1 MRSLIIYK
9 QNDGNIYHCDLDDNT
24 AIGVDIQV
32 FDPAKPDVSRVNCSN
47 EFSVPKTRNN
57 ISIFDG
63 IFNPGQIIS
72 ENKYECDY
80 FVDNHR
86 LISGI
91 VYLTG
96 STSDRIT
103 MFIYDKHSILA
114 ELKSIKF
121 SDFEKEFLDS
131 SYYDM
136 ADWPKEKNA
145 PGYTQEGDMT
155 NCFPVVLHPQP
166 ISSLPKDLFKES
178 CVSLYNSEVAQS
190 LADVKA
196 NLAKWVNKLDPLTN
210 LCTLWN
216 ATISSWTMAFMNYY
230 NPDDRYE
237 PVIGQGQQGYIYPI
251 SYAFS
256 NECAQTRSN
265 LLNRSSEDY
274 PTLFDKK
281 KLLMANECY
290 LIMGIDHRQDGKCD
304 NMYIGGYPLY
314 NQRGNQAST
323 GRTRSKAWGVSKWR
337 VADDLSTVDEL
348 SFGEYDISIPEDD
361 LGAKIDYLDSKLSE
375 WHTYYKKVHTAPGG
389 FDSSSYPT
397 RTWWVNNNNTGHYR
411 DDSDNIERDTPNLY
425 LVLKRILNL
434 IKNAYRNQSFQ
445 GGNGEGTTKA
455 DMLALIYSMGADNY
469 NTVRQK
475 LDAIVRNINIQQPT
489 LWGSMAADGVSV
501 TNSGRTSLCWDNYN
515 ESLQYW
521 HCDNESDYTVYS
533 NAYIAVYYS
542 DTIISVPP
550 SMYMTVAK
558 WNQNYNV
565 TTPYTQSFV
574 YIAELCRQLISP
586 TLAPS
591 CITAEQLNQFNAI
604 QVYTA
609 DRPPFKFIPT
619 SSSEDD
625 VFTVNA
631 YGTVTKL
638 TMTMAKLDG
647 DALQYNSG
655 SLYASSYSILTKLAS
670 RFNAQIEK
678 DIEWSNW
685 YTNFPDLVI
694 TTNSDYWW
702 WDINQAG
709 EKSKTSSPRN
719 KTMYDWLMMF
729 CKVHSLVPVIDNNY
743 NQWDPVSQT
752 TYTTRL
758 RFRKYGQQEAIDML
772 DADMFDLR
780 LGSEWKGDGGYQNS
794 VNYID
799 FSSTEEGLDK
809 RAVSNPVIIANPAL
823 NNEPQ
828 TLYTNGVHRMKV
840 AIPNNKPNIWQTKGS
855 EDFQYIYAMSA
866 DGNEIASP
874 MVYNIAESEIELDAV
889 IGSNTYTMK
898 DADNNTAHMWY
909 IPNIGQYIKQPE
921 VDVTF
926 LNRLVGNPYPIVY
939 EVDAY
944 ADLDD
949 LMDVFIN
956 RENMAVYRF
965 KDLQGY
971 YYITKVEG
979 INGYNR
985 KSPVKLTLIRYK

>member
-57 ISIFDG
+57 IAIFDG

-121 SDFEKEFLDS
+121 QDFEKEFLDS

-166 ISSLPKDLFKES
+166 ITSLPKDLFKES
-178 CVSLYNSEVAQS
+178 CVSLYQSQVAMDIV
-190 LADVKA
+190 DVKQK
-196 NLAKWVNKLDPLTN
+196 LTELVNGLDPLKN

-216 ATISSWTMAFMNYY
+216 AIISKWSMDFLNYNTPTTRITLSTTQQY
-230 NPDDRYE
+230 YTEGISYIWSADSDDDRASFASRANKY
-237 PVIGQGQQGYIYPI
+237 
-251 SYAFS
+251 
-256 NECAQTRSN
+256 
-265 LLNRSSEDY
+265 Y
-274 PTLFDKK
+274 PTLASKK
-281 KLLMANECY
+281 KLLMSNEAY
-290 LIMGIDHRQDGKCD
+290 FILGIDPENEGHTN
-304 NMYIGGYPLY
+304 NMYIGGYPIANRTKAIGIDTWSVEDNLSAVHISHTLDKYDLTVPEDNIIEKIESIKQRIAAWVDYANNYVRVYSPFASYSTVLYQFGVINGNPDYIEDADFKDGNHIVQMRRPKLMRLLEALINAIY
-314 NQRGNQAST
+314 NQAISGEYYGNLDTYSKEYMLGIIDGMSQVNYLDERARLDEIIYSIPKQGNDGYWGAMQADGASIYSDRMPMVDFNRTHIAST
-323 GRTRSKAWGVSKWR
+323 EEGWEDDKTRGDCICYVSNSVISTPPTINVTMFPLHPSDEQRNKFYSFQYNYLFSMFNALTGQLPDNQSLLNATITQDELQKYR
-337 VADDLSTVDEL
+337 SIDLS
-348 SFGEYDISIPEDD
+348 DI
-361 LGAKIDYLDSKLSE
+361 
-375 WHTYYKKVHTAPGG
+375 
-389 FDSSSYPT
+389 
-397 RTWWVNNNNTGHYR
+397 
-411 DDSDNIERDTPNLY
+411 
-425 LVLKRILNL
+425 
-434 IKNAYRNQSFQ
+434 
-445 GGNGEGTTKA
+445 
-455 DMLALIYSMGADNY
+455 
-469 NTVRQK
+469 
-475 LDAIVRNINIQQPT
+475 
-489 LWGSMAADGVSV
+489 
-501 TNSGRTSLCWDNYN
+501 
-515 ESLQYW
+515 
-521 HCDNESDYTVYS
+521 
-533 NAYIAVYYS
+533 
-542 DTIISVPP
+542 
-550 SMYMTVAK
+550 
-558 WNQNYNV
+558 
-565 TTPYTQSFV
+565 
-574 YIAELCRQLISP
+574 
-586 TLAPS
+586 
-591 CITAEQLNQFNAI
+591 
-604 QVYTA
+604 

-625 VFTVNA
+625 SFTANA

-647 DALQYNSG
+647 DNLQYNSG

-670 RFNAQIEK
+670 RFGAKIEK

-758 RFRKYGQQEAIDML
+758 RFRKYGQQDAIDML

-794 VNYID
+794 VNYVD

-809 RAVSNPVIIANPAL
+809 RAISNPIIISNPAL

-866 DGNEIASP
+866 DGNDITSP

-898 DADNNTAHMWY
+898 DAGNNTSHMWY
-909 IPNIGQYIKQPE
+909 IPNVGQYIKQPE

-939 EVDAY
+939 EVEAY
-944 ADLDD
+944 ASLDD

-956 RENMAVYRF
+956 RESMAVYRF

>member
-57 ISIFDG
+57 IAIFDG

-136 ADWPKEKNA
+136 ADWPREKNA

-166 ISSLPKDLFKES
+166 ITSLPKDLFKES
-178 CVSLYNSEVAQS
+178 CVSLYQSQVAMDIV
-190 LADVKA
+190 DVKQK
-196 NLAKWVNKLDPLTN
+196 LTEWVNGLDPLKN

-216 ATISSWTMAFMNYY
+216 AIISKWSMDFLNYNTPTTRITSSTTQQYYTEGISRIWNIDRDVDRAFFSTLSSRAYPTIASKKKMLM
-230 NPDDRYE
+230 
-237 PVIGQGQQGYIYPI
+237 
-251 SYAFS
+251 S
-256 NECAQTRSN
+256 NEAYFI
-265 LLNRSSEDY
+265 L
-274 PTLFDKK
+274 
-281 KLLMANECY
+281 
-290 LIMGIDHRQDGKCD
+290 GIDPENEGNAY
-304 NMYIGGYPLY
+304 NMYIGGYPLA
-314 NQRGNQAST
+314 N
-323 GRTRSKAWGVSKWR
+323 RTKVIGIDSWSID
-337 VADDLSTVDEL
+337 DDLSSLHMTHTLDKYDLTVKEDKIIDKIEFIMRRIEGWADYTHFVEINGTANFTSISELLYCFGVNNSGSVGTQGYIEDDDYVGTEDMIMRRPRLMQLLAIIIYAIHNLATSEEYYADGVHFRKGDLLASIDMMTQANYQYMRSLLDEL
-348 SFGEYDISIPEDD
+348 IYNIPKQGNDGYWGAMQADGASVYSDRMPMVSLNRTYVDTTEESWEDD
-361 LGAKIDYLDSKLSE
+361 KTRGDCVCYASNSIISTPPSINVTMLPVNPTTEQRNKFYMFQKNYLFSIF
-375 WHTYYKKVHTAPGG
+375 T
-389 FDSSSYPT
+389 
-397 RTWWVNNNNTGHYR
+397 
-411 DDSDNIERDTPNLY
+411 I
-425 LVLKRILNL
+425 
-434 IKNAYRNQSFQ
+434 FQ
-445 GGNGEGTTKA
+445 GGVSPTITQDE
-455 DMLALIYSMGADNY
+455 L
-469 NTVRQK
+469 QK
-475 LDAIVRNINIQQPT
+475 YRSINI
-489 LWGSMAADGVSV
+489 
-501 TNSGRTSLCWDNYN
+501 
-515 ESLQYW
+515 
-521 HCDNESDYTVYS
+521 SD
-533 NAYIAVYYS
+533 I
-542 DTIISVPP
+542 
-550 SMYMTVAK
+550 
-558 WNQNYNV
+558 
-565 TTPYTQSFV
+565 
-574 YIAELCRQLISP
+574 
-586 TLAPS
+586 
-591 CITAEQLNQFNAI
+591 
-604 QVYTA
+604 

-619 SSSEDD
+619 SSSDD
-625 VFTVNA
+625 DSFTTNA

-647 DALQYNSG
+647 DTLQYNSG

-670 RFNAQIEK
+670 RFNAKIEK

-709 EKSKTSSPRN
+709 EQSKTSSPRN

-743 NQWDPVSQT
+743 NQWDSVTET

-758 RFRKYGQQEAIDML
+758 RFRKYGQQETIDML

-809 RAVSNPVIIANPAL
+809 RAISNPIIISNPAL

-866 DGNEIASP
+866 DGNDITSP

-909 IPNIGQYIKQPE
+909 IPNVGQYVKQPE

-939 EVDAY
+939 EVEAY
-944 ADLDD
+944 ASLDD

-956 RENMAVYRF
+956 REGMSVYRF